1 MDSRSKVVVVLVL
14 VSLVLV
20 LCSLSLSESGLRI
33 SVTSSVSSSFV
44 IEGLVE
50 NRLNLS
56 YLELH
61 SFPMISEVTTLQCV
75 GSGNG
80 TGGPLINYN
89 WTGVPLFYL
98 LQKAKVIPGTYRR
111 VIFNATDG
119 FSDSIMLDIAMNPT
133 TILAL
138 KANGTDLEQVTGF
151 GSGYRLVLPGRWGY
165 KWVKWIKQIIIVDHD
180 YKGNYERWG
189 LPDEALRPNFTMPI
203 TTPTVH
209 NFTANSIQILTN
221 GSLQSFIFK
230 SDKDLVIEINGEPGT
245 DGYLYVAFP
254 RGLLAYPYQVYVNRS
269 RAAFSQ
275 VDTNST
281 VYIYVEYPNASS
293 TIEIKGALQSSA
305 GTGGGSRSRYMLQ

>member
-1 MDSRSKVVVVLVL
+1 MGSRSKVVVVLVL
-14 VSLVLV
+14 ISFALV
-20 LCSLSLSESGLRI
+20 LCSFSLSESGLRV
-33 SVTSSVSSSFV
+33 SVTSSVPNSFV
-44 IEGLVE
+44 IEGLIE

-61 SFPMISEVTTLQCV
+61 SFPMLSEVTTLQCV

-80 TGGPLINYN
+80 TGGPLVNYN

-203 TTPTVH
+203 TTPPVR
-209 NFTANSIQILTN
+209 NFTASSIQILTN
-221 GSLQSFIFK
+221 GYMRSFNFR
-230 SDKDLVIEINGEPGT
+230 SDKNLVIEINGEPGT

-254 RGLLAYPYQVYVNRS
+254 KGLLANPYQVYVNQS

-275 VDTNST
+275 IDTNST
-281 VYIYVEYPNASS
+281 VYIYVEYTGASS

>member
-1 MDSRSKVVVVLVL
+1 MGSKSKVVVVLVL
-14 VSLVLV
+14 VSLALV
-20 LCSLSLSESGLRI
+20 LCSLGLSESGLRI
-33 SVTSSVSSSFV
+33 SVTSSVPSSFV

-56 YLELH
+56 YLELY
-61 SFPMISEVTTLQCV
+61 SFPMLSEVTTLQCV

-80 TGGPLINYN
+80 TGGPLVNYN

-119 FSDSIMLDIAMNPT
+119 FSDSIMLDIAMDPT

-189 LPDEALRPNFTMPI
+189 LPDEALRPSFTMPI
-203 TTPTVH
+203 TTPPVR
-209 NFTANSIQILTN
+209 NFTANSIKILTN
-221 GSLQSFIFK
+221 GYMRSFNFR
-230 SDKDLVIEINGEPGT
+230 SDKNLVIEINGEPGT

-254 RGLLAYPYQVYVNRS
+254 KGLLADPYQVYVNQS

-275 VDTNST
+275 IDTNST
-281 VYIYVEYPNASS
+281 VYIYVEYTGASS

>member
-1 MDSRSKVVVVLVL
+1 MGSRSKVVVVLVL
-14 VSLVLV
+14 ISFALV
-20 LCSLSLSESGLRI
+20 LCSFSLSESGLRI
-33 SVTSSVSSSFV
+33 SVTSSVPSSFV

-56 YLELH
+56 YLELY
-61 SFPMISEVTTLQCV
+61 SFPMLSEVTTLKCV

-80 TGGPLINYN
+80 TGGPMVNYN

-203 TTPTVH
+203 TTPPVR

-221 GSLQSFIFK
+221 GYMRSFNFR
-230 SDKDLVIEINGEPGT
+230 SDKNLVIEINGEPGT

-254 RGLLAYPYQVYVNRS
+254 KGLLADPYQVYVNQS

-275 VDTNST
+275 IDTNST
-281 VYIYVEYPNASS
+281 VYIYVEYTGARS